1 MKQRSKRVER
11 VTPSGSM
18 ARREFLKACAVG
30 TGGATLAHPAAASAL
45 TLGDRATPGR
55 PNILYVHS
63 HDTGRYIQSYGFDVP
78 TPNLH
83 RIGSEGV
90 LFRQAFSA
98 APTCS
103 PSRAA
108 LLTGMCPHSSGMLG
122 LAHRGFVLNDYR
134 QHVLHTLR
142 GAGYTS
148 TLIGL
153 QHVAKAPETIGYDR
167 CEQFPGSHVEQVA
180 PAAAEFLKNSPQQPF
195 FLTVGFFETHRTFRV
210 PGPRENPAFQHPPG
224 PLSDAPET
232 RQDMAAF
239 KASARVLD
247 EGIGLILDALDA
259 SGLAKDTLVISTT
272 DHGISFPEM
281 KCNLYDGGIGVRL
294 AMRGPGGFE
303 GGAVCDAMIS
313 QIDIFPTLCDLL
325 QIPPPA
331 WLQGKSFLP
340 VIRRQTAEINDQI
353 FAEVTYHAAYEPMRA
368 VRTERWKYIRRFGD
382 RVHPVLCNC
391 DDGPSKSLWL
401 KNGWKDRIL
410 PREEAYDLLFDP
422 NERANMV
429 SDPEF
434 QPTLV
439 DLRGRL
445 DRWMQATNDPLLA
458 GPVKPPPGA
467 RVDDPDAI
475 SPGH

>member
-153 QHVAKAPETIGYDR
+153 QHVARAPETIGYDR
-167 CEQFPGSHVEQVA
+167 SEQFPGSHVEQVA
-180 PAAAEFLKNSPQQPF
+180 PGGCGVLEELAAA
-195 FLTVGFFETHRTFRV
+195 TVFPHR
-210 PGPRENPAFQHPPG
+210 
-224 PLSDAPET
+224 
-232 RQDMAAF
+232 
-239 KASARVLD
+239 
-247 EGIGLILDALDA
+247 
-259 SGLAKDTLVISTT
+259 
-272 DHGISFPEM
+272 
-281 KCNLYDGGIGVRL
+281 RL
-294 AMRGPGGFE
+294 
-303 GGAVCDAMIS
+303 
-313 QIDIFPTLCDLL
+313 L
-325 QIPPPA
+325 
-331 WLQGKSFLP
+331 
-340 VIRRQTAEINDQI
+340 
-353 FAEVTYHAAYEPMRA
+353 
-368 VRTERWKYIRRFGD
+368 
-382 RVHPVLCNC
+382 
-391 DDGPSKSLWL
+391 
-401 KNGWKDRIL
+401 
-410 PREEAYDLLFDP
+410 
-422 NERANMV
+422 
-429 SDPEF
+429 
-434 QPTLV
+434 
-439 DLRGRL
+439 
-445 DRWMQATNDPLLA
+445 
-458 GPVKPPPGA
+458 
-467 RVDDPDAI
+467 
-475 SPGH
+475 